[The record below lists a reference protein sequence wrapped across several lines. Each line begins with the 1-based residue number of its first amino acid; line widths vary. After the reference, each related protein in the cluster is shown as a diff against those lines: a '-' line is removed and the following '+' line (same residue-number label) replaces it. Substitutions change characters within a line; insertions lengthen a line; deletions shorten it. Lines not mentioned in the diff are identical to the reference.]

1 MRLTKSKRINSM
13 IIDILVYIILGLGS
27 ILMLIPLVWMVSS
40 SLKDMGSIFIFPPQ
54 WIPKPVQW
62 RNYVDIWREVP
73 FLKYIINTA
82 IITGVCIL
90 GDILSA
96 SIIAFG
102 FARLKAPGSNIL
114 FVIVLSTMMIPYYVT
129 IIPRY
134 VMFKSWGWV
143 DTFLPLTVPAFFGA
157 PFFIFLL
164 RQFFMTIPKELDDAA
179 RIDGC
184 GNFRIYWKI
193 IMPLSKTA
201 LLTVGIFSF
210 MENWNDFMAP
220 LIFLNSPEKYTISLG
235 LNFFR
240 GIHAAHWHYLM
251 AASTVALLPCLVL
264 FFFAQKYFIQG
275 IVTTGLK
282 G

>member
-1 MRLTKSKRINSM
+1 MKFTESKRINN
-13 IIDILVYIILGLGS
+13 ILTDSLIYFILGIGS
-27 ILMLIPLVWMVSS
+27 FFTLIPLLWMISS
-40 SLKDMGSIFIFPPQ
+40 SLKDICSIFVFPPQ
-54 WIPKPVQW
+54 WIPKPIQW
-62 RNYVDIWREVP
+62 YNYIAIWQEAP
-73 FLKYIINTA
+73 FMRYIGNTA
-82 IITGVCIL
+82 IITGLCIF

-96 SIIAFG
+96 SIVAFG
-102 FARLKAPGSNIL
+102 FARLRAPGSRMLFIL
-114 FVIVLSTMMIPYYVT
+114 VLSTMMIPYYVT

-134 VMFKSWGWV
+134 VMFKSWGWI
-143 DTFLPLTVPAFFGA
+143 DTFKPLTVPAFFGY

-164 RQFFMTIPKELDDAA
+164 RQFFLTIPRELDDAA

-184 GNFRIYWKI
+184 GTFGIYLRI

-201 LLTVGIFSF
+201 LITVGIFSF

-220 LIFLNSPEKYTISLG
+220 LIFLNSPEKYTIALG

-240 GIHAAHWHYLM
+240 GFHSAHWHYLM
-251 AASTVALLPCLVL
+251 ASSTIALLPCLLL